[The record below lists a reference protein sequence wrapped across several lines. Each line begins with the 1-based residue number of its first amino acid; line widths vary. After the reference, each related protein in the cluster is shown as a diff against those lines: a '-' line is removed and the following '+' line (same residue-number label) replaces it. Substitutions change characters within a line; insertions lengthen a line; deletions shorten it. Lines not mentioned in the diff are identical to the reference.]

1 MMTPALSVPLMINN
15 YFHDVATAML
25 MASGV
30 TMWAIMRRL
39 RNTGNPA
46 VLSLL
51 LSLYRSISK
60 IVVFSLIWISAGAVP
75 RILTFS
81 TFEFA
86 DALADNR
93 LPQLMTR
100 HIVSFLMTLGGAYLW
115 ISLIRKIKEIKA
127 GPHS

>member
-1 MMTPALSVPLMINN
+1 MTPFFSVLLMINN
-15 YFHDVATAML
+15 YCHDVATAML

-39 RNTGNPA
+39 KNIENPE

-51 LSLYRSISK
+51 LSLYRSISR
-60 IVVFSLIWISAGAVP
+60 VVIFSLVWIAAGAVP

-86 DALADNR
+86 HALADNR
-93 LPQLMTR
+93 VPQLMTR
-100 HIVSFLMTLGGAYLW
+100 HVVSFLMTVGGAYLW
-115 ISLIRKIKEIKA
+115 IFLIRKIKNIKA
-127 GPHS
+127 AHHV

>member
-1 MMTPALSVPLMINN
+1 MNPGFSVPLMLNN
-15 YFHDVATAML
+15 YCHDVATAML

-39 RNTGNPA
+39 KNTENPE

-51 LSLYRSISK
+51 MSLYRSISK
-60 IVVFSLIWISAGAVP
+60 IVLFSLIWIAAGAVP

-86 DALADNR
+86 DALADKR
-93 LPQLMTR
+93 LPYLMTR
-100 HIVSFLMTLGGAYLW
+100 HIVSFLLTVGGAYLW

-127 GPHS
+127 GHHG